1 MQGSAI
7 QLNFSDTQKYF
18 DEASV
23 LIERAARERAQLI
36 VLPNVKAEIPR
47 ETFTNYFS
55 ALARRFHVYL
65 IPGTI
70 LESQDDAKY
79 NVAYLFAPDG
89 RLIGEQ
95 KQTHRS
101 PQEIAQGLTQGDELN
116 VFDIG
121 IARVGI
127 IIGTD
132 IEYPEVARILAL
144 QGANVLI
151 HPAAYDSW
159 SREHLL
165 LDLWREVQANQV
177 FGVQACIVGKGQ
189 SAIYAPVE
197 MTPDHRGILA
207 QSKTHAEEIVSTM
220 LDFDALQKVIDDY
233 PIFSFFNYEFY
244 RQEFPGIYLRN
255 TQHGIRET

>member
-1 MQGSAI
+1 MQVSAI
-7 QLNFSDTQKYF
+7 QLDFSDAQKF
-18 DEASV
+18 FAEASA
-23 LIERAARERAQLI
+23 LIERAARERAQVV
-36 VLPNVKAEIPR
+36 VLPNVMAKILP
-47 ETFTNYFS
+47 ETFINYFS
-55 ALARRFHVYL
+55 ALARRYYIYL
-65 IPGTI
+65 MPGTI
-70 LESQDDAKY
+70 LEAQGDAKY

-89 RLIGEQ
+89 RLIGQQ

-101 PQEIAQGLTQGDELN
+101 PQEIAQGLVQGDELN

-121 IARVGI
+121 IARVGL

-151 HPAAYDSW
+151 HPAAYPTW
-159 SREHLL
+159 SREHFL

-177 FGVQACIVGKGQ
+177 FGVQACVVGKGQ

-197 MTPDHRGILA
+197 MTPDHRGFLA
-207 QSKTHAEEIVSTM
+207 QSKTDAEQIISAK
-220 LDFDALQKVIDDY
+220 LDFDVLQQMIDAY

-244 RQEFPGIYLRN
+244 KQEFPGAYPS
-255 TQHGIRET
+255 TEHVTGIT